1 MTGKQYHELIEQAT
15 TFKNALTSALSIVN
29 PIMFGPEGHPLLI
42 LVIDE
47 VKDIDRNFTKGE
59 IAKHTLESFYKAV
72 LLLHSCLILFSDFT
86 NKDNTFKEEA
96 SKIHLIIIN
105 EIRGL
110 EREVIKNGHDH
121 FKDKDKYLNIW
132 KKLLKS
138 IVYLCYEYS
147 SNRDASQN
155 NNISNSNKNFLL
167 KPIHFPKIPL
177 SWLKKLLFTRI
188 SFKWQT
194 GSAAENGNHN
204 QPQSP
209 PPENSPGVSLE
220 MIHMAIIMSVV
231 FIGLI
236 LALTV
241 IR

>member
-1 MTGKQYHELIEQAT
+1 MTGKQYHEPIDQAT
-15 TFKNALTSALSIVN
+15 TFENALASALNVLNPMVFSHNNQLISLIVS
-29 PIMFGPEGHPLLI
+29 E
-42 LVIDE
+42 VKCIDE
-47 VKDIDRNFTKGE
+47 DFRKRQIGIYTFR
-59 IAKHTLESFYKAV
+59 SFYKAV
-72 LLLHSCLILFSDFT
+72 LLLHSILILFSDFT

-96 SKIHLIIIN
+96 SKIHFKMIN
-105 EIRGL
+105 EIISLENEVLKRGYY
-110 EREVIKNGHDH
+110 DYQ
-121 FKDKDKYLNIW
+121 DKDKYLNIW
-132 KKLLKS
+132 KKLLKN
-138 IVYLCYEYS
+138 IVHLCYEYS

-209 PPENSPGVSLE
+209 PRENSPGVSLE
-220 MIHMAIIMSVV
+220 MIHMAITMIVV
-231 FIGLI
+231 FIGLA

-241 IR
+241 FR